1 MKVTSITRWFFL
13 FFAFQSAVLCA
24 EDFSPKRNLWSLGGS
39 ASLPFKGTEK
49 GVLSLKLNLEPLV
62 SWYVWDHIEI
72 LARPKLGVT
81 LLSGEKNGYWDPVSW
96 GLGIQ
101 TRYVFGDK
109 QTIFPYVGLLGGV
122 SLQNSWA
129 ETIEWRGGFWTG
141 FLVVLKD
148 RWVLD
153 VGFPIAFAFSPA
165 RFQYVEVVLG
175 QLGFSYYF

>member
-1 MKVTSITRWFFL
+1 MSRVARSLSVYALLFAINVNAAIFEPLRNHWSI
-13 FFAFQSAVLCA
+13 
-24 EDFSPKRNLWSLGGS
+24 GGS

-49 GVLSLKLNLEPLV
+49 GVLSLKLNLEPSV

-81 LLSGEKNGYWDPVSW
+81 LVSGEKNGYWDPVSW
-96 GLGIQ
+96 GLSIQ
-101 TRYVFGDK
+101 TRYVFGEK
-109 QTIFPYVGLLGGV
+109 QTIYPYVGLLGGV
-122 SLQNSWA
+122 SLQNWWA

-141 FLVVLKD
+141 FLVTLHES
-148 RWVLD
+148 WMLD

-175 QLGFSYYF
+175 QVGFSYYF